1 MNMDK
6 HELERRLRLDAAK
19 LPVSSHSSLLQR
31 ISAALSQQPPRQHGG
46 TSRSGFWSDL
56 RHAQTQSL
64 PRKLLQT
71 VAISVPIA
79 AALALLLFSLQLSS
93 PLHQTNVDE
102 AMPMLTSST
111 PGTIQQHLQQ
121 QLISN
126 EQALW
131 QELERI
137 DHDLDKTRQA
147 IGLTRVMK

>member
-1 MNMDK
+1 MNMDQ

-19 LPVSSHSSLLQR
+19 LSVSSHSPLQQR

-46 TSRSGFWSDL
+46 TSRSGFWSGL

-79 AALALLLFSLQLSS
+79 AVLALLLFSLQLSS

-102 AMPMLTSST
+102 AMPMLTST

>member
-1 MNMDK
+1 MNMDQ

-19 LPVSSHSSLLQR
+19 LPVNSHSSLQRR
-31 ISAALSQQPPRQHGG
+31 ISAALTQQPPRQHGG
-46 TSRSGFWSDL
+46 TSKSGFWPGL

-79 AALALLLFSLQLSS
+79 AVLVLLLFSLQMSS

-102 AMPMLTSST
+102 AMPMQTSST

-121 QLISN
+121 QLTSN

-147 IGLTRVMK
+147 IGLTRLMK

>member
-1 MNMDK
+1 MNMDQ

-19 LPVSSHSSLLQR
+19 LSVSSHSPLQQR

-46 TSRSGFWSDL
+46 TSRSGFWSGL

-71 VAISVPIA
+71 VAISVPIVA
-79 AALALLLFSLQLSS
+79 VLALLLFSLQLSS

-102 AMPMLTSST
+102 AMPMLTST